1 MDLDRAMQLVARE
14 RQRIENLLLISA
26 DNPRDNNACA
36 WTSAGIADGSE
47 PPAHLAMGIAIDR
60 RLRDRLDALG
70 RADQRILDGTYG
82 KSVLSGTPIP
92 DERLE
97 IDPAAEVTVAELA
110 THRQRPSSTAA
121 QGPRDR

>member
-1 MDLDRAMQLVARE
+1 MDLDRATQLVARE

-26 DNPRDNNACA
+26 DNPRHDNACA
-36 WTSAGIADGSE
+36 WTFCAGRADGSE
-47 PPAHLAMGIAIDR
+47 PSAHLAMGLAIDR

-82 KSVLSGTPIP
+82 KSVRSGAPIP

-97 IDPAAEVTVAELA
+97 IDPAAEVTVAEVA
-110 THRQRPSSTAA
+110 THRQRPS
-121 QGPRDR
+121 